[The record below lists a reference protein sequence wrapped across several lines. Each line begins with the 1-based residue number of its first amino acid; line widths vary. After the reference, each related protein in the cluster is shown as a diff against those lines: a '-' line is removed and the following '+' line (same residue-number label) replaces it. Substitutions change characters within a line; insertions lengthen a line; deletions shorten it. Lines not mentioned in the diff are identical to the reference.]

1 MGIGHNLR
9 LTRRRRP
16 AVFKSSIRS
25 SFWLKVGIGLLLVG
39 AADGLFFMQ
48 RPGATLGL
56 FALLWLA
63 AAALFRK
70 GWVRDRRGL
79 LAAAGAAGLVAV
91 MIDRPSLLAW
101 VLFGLALMIAVQ
113 SARVRGGEDAWRW
126 AQRLI
131 VQAVVAVAGPWIDLI
146 RLNRT
151 SRRQQAV
158 HLPSVVRLLILPVL
172 GGAVFLALFA
182 SANPVIGDLAAR
194 LRLPP
199 LSEDTVARVIFWC
212 VVLVAVTGILRPRW
226 RHRLVSLPSLE
237 GRSVPGVTA
246 ASVILSLIVFNLL
259 FAFQNGLDLAF
270 LWSGAPL
277 PEGVTLAEYAH
288 RGAYPLIVTA
298 LLAGLFVLIFLR
310 PGSET
315 AARPLVRRLVV
326 LWVGQNLF
334 LVASSL
340 LRTADYIEAYSLTRF
355 RIAAMIWMVLV
366 GVGLGLICW
375 RMLRNRS
382 ASWLINAN
390 VGAVLSVLAVVSV
403 VDLGAIAAH
412 WNVRHARE
420 VDGQGSRLDL
430 CYLDSLN
437 GAALVSLVELEQ
449 RMEDPVLKDRIAS
462 VRDRQMAAMQ
472 AHQSKWR
479 GWRWRDTR
487 RLDRVEQLIVARPL
501 TAPLSGQRDCD
512 GRLISP
518 PTPVSAP
525 PPSPSSA
532 PPLTSQAGT

>member
-1 MGIGHNLR
+1 MFN
-9 LTRRRRP
+9 
-16 AVFKSSIRS
+16 SSIRS
-25 SFWLKVGIGLLLVG
+25 SYWLKVGIGLLLGG
-39 AADGLFFMQ
+39 AADAMFFMQ

-79 LAAAGAAGLVAV
+79 LAAASAAGLAGV

-113 SARVRGGEDAWRW
+113 SARVRGGEDVWRW

-131 VQAVVAVAGPWIDLI
+131 VQVVVAVAGPWIDLI

-151 SRRQQAV
+151 NRRRQAFS
-158 HLPSVVRLLILPVL
+158 LPGVVRLLILPVL

-199 LSEDTVARVIFWC
+199 LSENTVARVIFWG
-212 VVLVAVTGILRPRW
+212 VVLIAVAGFLRPRW
-226 RHRLVSLPSLE
+226 RRRLIALPSLE
-237 GRSVPGVTA
+237 GRNVPGVTA
-246 ASVILSLIVFNLL
+246 ASVTLSLIVFNLL
-259 FAFQNGLDLAF
+259 FAMQNGLDLAF

-315 AARPLVRRLVV
+315 ATRPLVRRLVV

-340 LRTADYIEAYSLTRF
+340 LRTAAYIEAYSLTRF

-366 GVGLGLICW
+366 GLGLGLICW
-375 RMLRNRS
+375 RVLRNKS

-390 VGAVLSVLAVVSV
+390 VGVALTVLGVVSV

-449 RMEDPVLKDRIAS
+449 QTADSALKDRVAAL
-462 VRDRQMAAMQ
+462 RDRQMAAMQ
-472 AHQSKWR
+472 EHQSKWR
-479 GWRWRDTR
+479 GWRWRDAR
-487 RLDRVEQLIVARPL
+487 RLDRVEQLTAARPL
-501 TAPLSGQRDCD
+501 TAMPPGQRDCD
-512 GRLISP
+512 GRLI
-518 PTPVSAP
+518 TPSVRLSAP
-525 PPSPSSA
+525 PSTPSPIA
-532 PPLTSQAGT
+532 PPLTSEAGT

>member
-1 MGIGHNLR
+1 
-9 LTRRRRP
+9 
-16 AVFKSSIRS
+16 VFNSSIRS

-39 AADGLFFMQ
+39 VADALFFMQ

-56 FALLWLA
+56 FALLWLS

-79 LAAAGAAGLVAV
+79 LAAASAAGLAMA

-101 VLFGLALMIAVQ
+101 VLFGFALMIAVQ

-131 VQAVVAVAGPWIDLI
+131 VQAVGAVAGPWIDLI

-151 SRRQQAV
+151 NRRRQAV
-158 HLPSVVRLLILPVL
+158 HLPSIVRLLILPVL

-199 LSEDTVARVIFWC
+199 LSEDTVTRVVFWG
-212 VVLVAVTGILRPRW
+212 VVLIAVGGILRPRW
-226 RHRLVSLPSLE
+226 RRRLVTLPSLE
-237 GRSVPGVTA
+237 GRSVPAATA
-246 ASVILSLIVFNLL
+246 ASVTLSLIVFNLL
-259 FAFQNGLDLAF
+259 FAMQNGLDLAF

-375 RMLRNRS
+375 RMLRNKS

-390 VGAVLSVLAVVSV
+390 VGAALSVLAVVSV

-420 VDGQGSRLDL
+420 IDGQGSQLDL

-437 GAALVSLVELEQ
+437 GAALTALVELEQ
-449 RMEDPVLKDRIAS
+449 QTADPVLTDRVVA
-462 VRDRQMAAMQ
+462 VRARQMAAMQ
-472 AHQSKWR
+472 EHQSKWR
-479 GWRWRDTR
+479 GWRWRDAR
-487 RLDRVEQLIVARPL
+487 RLDRVERLTSGRPL
-501 TAPLSGQRDCD
+501 TAPLPGQRDCD
-512 GRLISP
+512 GRLTSPPVRISVP
-518 PTPVSAP
+518 PSTPTPV
-525 PPSPSSA
+525 A
-532 PPLTSQAGT
+532 PPLTSEAGT

>member
-1 MGIGHNLR
+1 M
-9 LTRRRRP
+9 
-16 AVFKSSIRS
+16 FKSSLRS
-25 SFWLKVGIGLLLVG
+25 SFWLKIGIALLLVG
-39 AADGLFFMQ
+39 LADRLFFMQ

-63 AAALFRK
+63 ATALFRK
-70 GWVRDRRGL
+70 GWARDRRGL
-79 LAAAGAAGLVAV
+79 LAAAGAAALAV
-91 MIDRPSLLAW
+91 ILIDQPSLLTW
-101 VLFGLALMIAVQ
+101 VLFGLALMIAAQ

-131 VQAVVAVAGPWIDLI
+131 IHAATAVVGPWIDLI

-151 SRRQQAV
+151 NRRRQAMN
-158 HLPSVVRLLILPVL
+158 LPGTVRLLILPVL
-172 GGAVFLALFA
+172 GGAVFLTLFA
-182 SANPVIGDLAAR
+182 NANPVIGDLAAQ

-199 LSEDTVARVIFWC
+199 LSEDTTARLVFWG
-212 VVLVAVTGILRPRW
+212 VVLIAVGGILRPRW
-226 RHRLVSLPSLE
+226 RRRLIALPSRE
-237 GRSVPGVTA
+237 ARTTPRVAA
-246 ASVILSLIVFNLL
+246 ASVTLSLIVFNLL
-259 FAFQNGLDLAF
+259 FAMQNGLDLAF

-375 RMLRNRS
+375 RMLKNKS

-390 VGAVLSVLAVVSV
+390 VGAALAVLAVVSV
-403 VDLGAIAAH
+403 IDLGAIAAH

-420 VDGQGSRLDL
+420 IDGQGSRLDL
-430 CYLDSLN
+430 CYLDGLN

-449 RMEDPVLKDRIAS
+449 RTTDPALQDRVAA
-462 VRDRQMAAMQ
+462 VRDRQLTAMRE
-472 AHQSKWR
+472 HQSKWR
-479 GWRWRDTR
+479 GWRWRDAR
-487 RLDRVEQLIVARPL
+487 RLDRVERLTAGRPL
-501 TAPLSGQRDCD
+501 TAPLPGPRDCD
-512 GRLISP
+512 GRLFP
-518 PTPVSAP
+518 PPAHASASP
-525 PPSPSSA
+525 PPSPVA
-532 PPLTSQAGT
+532 PPLTSEAGT